1 MRIDPSSGSRRQ
13 GGGFLSGLRRPG
25 RSAASSGRDDLDW
38 RTYDPVAEDYAR
50 VLAPR
55 TALVAADVAELLE
68 LREGDRVLDIGTGTG
83 AGAGR
88 AAARVLPGGSVVGV
102 DLSLGMLGAAP
113 RDAGVRYAQ
122 AAAIDLPFR
131 NGSFDAVTALF
142 VLSHFAR
149 YETALFDILRVLR
162 PSGRLG
168 VATWAAN
175 FDEFSRTWDGLTEE
189 FAERSMLQ
197 DAFTRAQPWADRF
210 TDRSRLTEALHDA
223 GVREMRAETRTYH
236 FQMSAEDYLVARETS
251 TTGRFLH
258 EMLGDSLW
266 ERFRDR
272 SRQVFAERFPP
283 VFNDFRDA
291 ILVVGVRP

>member
-1 MRIDPSSGSRRQ
+1 MRIDPSSGSRRS

-25 RSAASSGRDDLDW
+25 RSAPSAGGDLDW

-55 TALVAADVAELLE
+55 TALVAADVTELLG
-68 LREGDRVLDIGTGTG
+68 LRDGDRVLDVGTGTG
-83 AGAGR
+83 AAARRAAGR
-88 AAARVLPGGSVVGV
+88 VQPGGSVVGV
-102 DLSLGMLGAAP
+102 DLSFGMLRAAS

-149 YETALFDILRVLR
+149 YETALYDILRVLR
-162 PSGRLG
+162 SAGRLG

-175 FDEFSRTWDGLTEE
+175 GDEFSRTWDGLSEE

-210 TDRSRLTEALHDA
+210 TDRSRLTEVLHDA
-223 GVREMRAETRTYH
+223 GLRDMRAETRTYH
-236 FQMSAEDYLVARETS
+236 FQMSAEDYLVSRETS

-258 EMLGDSLW
+258 EMLGDTLW
-266 ERFRDR
+266 ERFRGR

>member
-13 GGGFLSGLRRPG
+13 GGGFLSGLRRPS
-25 RSAASSGRDDLDW
+25 RSATSTGGDLDW

-55 TALVAADVAELLE
+55 TTLVAADLTELLQ
-68 LREGDRVLDIGTGTG
+68 LREGERVLDVGTGTG
-83 AGAGR
+83 AAAAR
-88 AAARVLPGGSVVGV
+88 AAALVRPGGVVVGV
-102 DLSLGMLGAAP
+102 DLSFGMLQAAP
-113 RDAGVRYAQ
+113 RDGGVHYAQ

-131 NGSFDAVTALF
+131 DGAFDAVLAQF

-149 YETALFDILRVLR
+149 YETALYDILRVLR
-162 PSGRLG
+162 RSGRLG

-175 FDEFSRTWDGLTEE
+175 GDEFSRTWDSLTEE

-223 GVREMRAETRTYH
+223 GLREMRAETRTYH
-236 FQMSAEDYLVARETS
+236 FHMSAEDYLVSRETS

-266 ERFRDR
+266 GRFRDR

-283 VFNDFRDA
+283 VFDDFRDA